1 MLSLSYKLFWISFV
15 QILIEKEMCIAIC
28 PLYLLKRVKA
38 FFFHSISDDNFDLA
52 GRAASYP
59 VMKVNRPEKVFVF
72 RGDEVKKYCVFVRF
86 PVCPFVLGTPQ
97 QFITANHVSSK
108 RSLIVMWLMWRSP
121 LCLSKR

>member
-1 MLSLSYKLFWISFV
+1 MLKL
-15 QILIEKEMCIAIC
+15 
-28 PLYLLKRVKA
+28 

-59 VMKVNRPEKVFVF
+59 VMKVNRPQKVFVVC
-72 RGDEVKKYCVFVRF
+72 GDKVKKYCVFVLL
-86 PVCPFVLGTPQ
+86 PVCSFVSGTPQ
-97 QFITANHVSSK
+97 QVVTANHVSSK

>member
-1 MLSLSYKLFWISFV
+1 MLSLSYKLLWISFV
-15 QILIEKEMCIAIC
+15 QIVIEKEMCIVIC
-28 PLYLLKRVKA
+28 PLYLVKRVKA

-59 VMKVNRPEKVFVF
+59 VMKVNRPQKVFVVC
-72 RGDEVKKYCVFVRF
+72 GDKVKKY
-86 PVCPFVLGTPQ
+86 VCPFVLGTPQ
-97 QFITANHVSSK
+97 QVITANHVSSK